1 MSRRHGPSLT
11 ERGLAGARPAPP
23 PDSPP
28 SSSSSSPPAAEEP
41 AVPED
46 RPRAVLHRHCWVTGL
61 PARPGRWAGLV
72 AEWRQDREAG
82 GWQGRVVYAVDDGRT
97 TVLVEAWVAA
107 HHLDPAG

>member
-11 ERGLAGARPAPP
+11 ERGLAGARPVSTRPADAPHDQAR
-23 PDSPP
+23 PDEAPG
-28 SSSSSSPPAAEEP
+28 
-41 AVPED
+41 PED
-46 RPRAVLHRHCWVTGL
+46 RPRPVLHRHCWVTGL

-107 HHLDPAG
+107 RHLDPAG

>member
-11 ERGLAGARPAPP
+11 ERGLAGARPAAQEA
-23 PDSPP
+23 SPAGG
-28 SSSSSSPPAAEEP
+28 PPAAEEP
-41 AVPED
+41 APED
-46 RPRAVLHRHCWVTGL
+46 RPRPVLHRHCWVTGL
-61 PARPGRWAGLV
+61 PHRPGRFAGLV

-107 HHLDPAG
+107 CHLDPAG